1 LTASKAIDATD
12 DGPARDPDSADRRE
26 AARGGR
32 RRPRALPG
40 VAMKHRFNDPPLLP
54 GTALGPIECL
64 ARAQALEG
72 TEGQAYVE
80 RRGIP
85 VGIGSTAGVRFC
97 PDWAGRPAVL
107 VALHDR
113 DDQIRSVHGRYLHNI
128 RGQDKMLTIGAGG
141 GAISVLGGWR
151 GDPLIVVEGLFDA
164 LSLAVCGYA
173 AVATIGRE
181 VPWLAAIAGARAV
194 HIAFDRTRPG
204 EQEAARLAAALGGA
218 RVYRLPP
225 PPRCKD
231 WNTALVKRGSSE
243 VAKWLRDN
251 VGRSAS
257 VGR

>member
-1 LTASKAIDATD
+1 MT
-12 DGPARDPDSADRRE
+12 
-26 AARGGR
+26 
-32 RRPRALPG
+32 
-40 VAMKHRFNDPPLLP
+40 HRFHDPPLLP
-54 GTALGPIECL
+54 GTVLGPTECL
-64 ARAQALEG
+64 ARAKPLEG
-72 TEGQAYVE
+72 TDGQAYLE

-107 VALHDR
+107 IALHDR
-113 DDQIRSVHGRYLHNI
+113 GDQISSVHGRYLHNV

-151 GDPLIVVEGLFDA
+151 SDPLIVVEGLFDA

-173 AVATIGRE
+173 AIATIGRE
-181 VPWLAAIAGARAV
+181 VPWLAAIAGGRAV

-204 EQEAARLAAALGGA
+204 EQESARLAAALGGA
-218 RVYRLPP
+218 HVYRLPP

-243 VAKWLRDN
+243 VAKWLRAN
-251 VGRSAS
+251 VGRSDS
-257 VGR
+257 VET